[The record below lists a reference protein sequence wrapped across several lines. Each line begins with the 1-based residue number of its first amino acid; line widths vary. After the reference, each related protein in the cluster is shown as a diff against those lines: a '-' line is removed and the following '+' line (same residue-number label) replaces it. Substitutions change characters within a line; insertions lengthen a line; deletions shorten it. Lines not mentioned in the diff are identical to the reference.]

1 MLKNHLLVTAT
12 GFSYG
17 CYFVMYLC
25 NQRVFPLMNTDSHQE
40 NMEEVMERKKKPSKT
55 DVLEQT
61 VKFYLCTHP
70 EHGSI

>member
-1 MLKNHLLVTAT
+1 
-12 GFSYG
+12 
-17 CYFVMYLC
+17 
-25 NQRVFPLMNTDSHQE
+25 MNTDSHQE